1 MSTVQDLSKA
11 SLREIWRAAKSQAP
25 PAAWA
30 HMTGTA
36 ETGSTHRRNLRIFRS
51 LLLKQ
56 RVLTGTSDADTS
68 IDLFNQRLRSPIL
81 VAPIG
86 SFYMIRPEADR
97 EVTEGAA
104 QGGSMLFV
112 SHASKTTVEGY
123 AQEPHPPLVWMG
135 YHMFGHEEV
144 LAIAKQAETLGYAAV
159 GVTIDNTQPTKLGD
173 TVPES
178 SRGGTRR
185 GYTVTP
191 KDIEQLRRETSL
203 PLVVKGIMCQEDA
216 RLAVE
221 AGADAVIVS
230 NHGGRIADYSRSA
243 LEALPEVVEAVG
255 RKSVVLADSGFRRGT
270 DILKALALGA
280 KAVLVGRPVWCG
292 AAAGGAEGVT
302 RVLEILRE
310 ELRRSLVLCGVSS
323 VDRVS
328 REILIVDRD
337 SPIQLN

>member
-1 MSTVQDLSKA
+1 M
-11 SLREIWRAAKSQAP
+11 
-25 PAAWA
+25 
-30 HMTGTA
+30 GTA
-36 ETGSTHRRNLRIFRS
+36 ETGSTYRRNLRIFRS
-51 LLLKQ
+51 ILLKQ
-56 RVLTGTSDADTS
+56 RVLHGYSDSDTS
-68 IDLFNQRLRSPIL
+68 VELFRHRLRSPIL

-86 SFYMIRPEADR
+86 SFYMIRPQADR

-104 QGGSMLFV
+104 KAGSMLFV
-112 SHASKTTVEGY
+112 SHASKTSLEVYGE
-123 AQEPHPPLVWMG
+123 EPHPALVWMG

-144 LAIAKQAETLGYAAV
+144 ITLAKRAEALGYAAV
-159 GVTIDNTQPTKLGD
+159 GVTIDNTEPTKLGD

-178 SRGGTRR
+178 SRGGIRR
-185 GYTVTP
+185 GYSVTP
-191 KDIEQLRRETSL
+191 KDIEELRRETSL

-216 RLAVE
+216 LLAVE

-255 RKSVVLADSGFRRGT
+255 RKVSVLVDSGFRRGT

-280 KAVLVGRPVWCG
+280 KAVLVGRPVWWG
-292 AAAGGAEGVT
+292 VAAGGSDGVA

-310 ELRRSLVLCGVSS
+310 ELRRSLVLCGVPS

-328 REILIVDRD
+328 REILTFDPD
-337 SPIQLN
+337 SPIRSS